1 MRIAI
6 VIDSFIRGGA
16 ERQALY
22 AARELARRGCEVEVI
37 YYYDIP
43 DSYNLTLG
51 GKAKFTYLPKRG
63 TYVRFFFWLWRY
75 LLRNRFD
82 VVHAYKS
89 IACIYGCTAA
99 ALAGVPVVFGGYR
112 EQYTLRGVARLGHR
126 LMNRFIT
133 GWIVNSRGIAETLVT
148 GIGADQKKISV
159 VYNGIEDGAF
169 ASDLSPEQARE
180 RLGLSQGAQVV
191 SIIGR
196 LRPEKNHEMFLR
208 MASCVRHDLPKVVFL
223 VVGDGPM
230 ESGLR
235 RLAASLEIEDVV
247 HFLGLR
253 DDIGDLLA
261 ATDVCVV
268 TSPREGLANSLVEAM
283 SVGVP
288 VISTDY
294 AGVDEV
300 LSNDVEGF
308 VVPRDD
314 AEAMAAQVVLLL
326 ANEPLRKR
334 MGAAGIKRVAKQ
346 FGLDVM
352 GGRLLQVYSD
362 HLQEAHH
369 KSRGRSR

>member
-6 VIDSFIRGGA
+6 VIDSFVRGGA

-22 AARELARRGCEVEVI
+22 AARELALRGCEVEVI
-37 YYYDIP
+37 YYYELP
-43 DSYNLTLG
+43 GSYDLALG

-63 TYVRFFFWLWRY
+63 TYIRFFFRLWRY
-75 LLRNRFD
+75 LKRNRFD

-89 IACIYGCTAA
+89 IACIYGCAAA

-126 LMNRFIT
+126 LMNRFVT
-133 GWIVNSRGIAETLVT
+133 GWIVNSRGIADTLVA
-148 GIGADQKKISV
+148 GIGANPERISV
-159 VYNGIEDGAF
+159 VYNGIEGGAF

-180 RLGLSQGAQVV
+180 KLSLPPDAQVV

-208 MASCVRHDLPKVVFL
+208 MANCVRRELPSAVFL

-230 ESGLR
+230 ESGLHK
-235 RLAASLEIEDVV
+235 LAASLGIEDAVR
-247 HFLGLR
+247 FLGLR

-294 AGVDEV
+294 TGVEEV
-300 LSNDVEGF
+300 VSDDVEGF

-314 AEAMAAQVVLLL
+314 AEAMAARVVLLL
-326 ANEPLRKR
+326 ADDSLRKR

-346 FGLDVM
+346 FGLGVM
-352 GGRLLQVYSD
+352 GGRLHQVYSD
-362 HLQEAHH
+362 HLQEARHR
-369 KSRGRSR
+369 SRGRSR